1 MQLTLSTVLL
11 TILLGHPLA
20 HVTVAEA
27 YLNVRV
33 KGVERP
39 GTTWEDNQD
48 DKPNSPPKAS
58 KVPEAFALLP
68 FIPKLQP
75 VRDPRL
81 TLEGGERTL
90 REAVQ
95 ELEEAT
101 ELRIVF
107 KTEARQK
114 ISLLTSERDAFDTTI
129 WLQARNVPFT
139 KVMEAM
145 VAQLDCWVHYRD
157 DLVTILPD
165 NGTLKIKRVALAQW
179 MEDGKLSED
188 DLQEWEDY
196 LEEYDLYAKTI
207 TETYQKAFVAEASQ
221 GPQFRIFKL
230 SKYGIGP
237 GENELSA
244 KAFQSK
250 LKELEG
256 ILYGSVP
263 EAATAGFQ
271 IELTDDLLY
280 VRGPKVVV
288 QAVEELLNAVSP
300 LQTNTPRR
308 TRDRP

>member
-1 MQLTLSTVLL
+1 MKLALSTVLL

-20 HVTVAEA
+20 HAVTAESE
-27 YLNVRV
+27 LIVLVN
-33 KGVERP
+33 GVE
-39 GTTWEDNQD
+39 GHETSWEERLEETQVA
-48 DKPNSPPKAS
+48 PPKTS

-107 KTEARQK
+107 MTEARQK
-114 ISLLTSERDAFDTTI
+114 ISLLTSERNAFDTTI

-179 MEDGKLSED
+179 MEDGRLSED

-196 LEEYDLYAKTI
+196 LEEYDLYAKSI
-207 TETYQKAFVAEASQ
+207 TETYQKAFATEAPQ
-221 GPQFRIFKL
+221 GPQFRIYKL

-237 GENELSA
+237 GENELSTD
-244 KAFQSK
+244 AFQSK

-271 IELTDDLLY
+271 IELTEDLLY
-280 VRGPKVVV
+280 VRGPEIVV
-288 QAVEELLNAVSP
+288 QAIEELLDAVSP
-300 LQTNTPRR
+300 LQTSTPRR